1 MLEVEF
7 TKPNEQSH
15 LSIGFGKCGDGSSFV
30 CIDGNR
36 DGYSVNPPERVTTEE
51 KEQSE
56 RLITFFFY
64 QDGSIKALIEAAQRA
79 LELLSYP
86 ADRIVDANKKVEEDD
101 VSQWPDWKKRAAL
114 GNYELGKEDGE

>member
-7 TKPNEQSH
+7 TKPNEKSH
-15 LSIGFGKCGDGSSFV
+15 LSIGFGKCGDGSSFICV
-30 CIDGNR
+30 DGNR
-36 DGYSVNPPERVTTEE
+36 SGYSVNPPERVTPDE

-64 QDGSIKALIEAAQRA
+64 QEGSIKALIEAAQRA

-86 ADRIVDANKKVEEDD
+86 ADHIRDTTKKIDQD
-101 VSQWPDWKKRAAL
+101 SLRA
-114 GNYELGKEDGE
+114 EMEKTT